1 MTGRPYVVLSCAMSL
16 DGCLDGTG
24 EDRLVLSGE
33 ADLDRVDAERAA
45 ADAILVG
52 AGTIRRDDPRLLV
65 RSARRQAE
73 RSARGRPPQPAGVT
87 ITASG
92 DLDPAAR
99 FFRGGEEGGAGV
111 GGAGAGR
118 VADPGAGGAGAG
130 GAGAGGAGAGGAGA
144 GGADD
149 RADRGGSALVPQRIV
164 YAARPAF
171 PKLQDQIGGLAEVV
185 DAGDPPRLT
194 EILAD
199 LGRRGVRRLMVEGGA
214 RLGTQLLAGGMVD
227 ELQLAIAPFFVG
239 DAAAPRFAGPG
250 EYPSGPAHPLHLAE
264 ARPVGEVVLL
274 RYLAAGPAGP
284 GGPPGSQREAAAR
297 G

>member
-1 MTGRPYVVLSCAMSL
+1 MTGRPYVVLSCAVSL

-52 AGTIRRDDPRLLV
+52 AGTIRRDDPRLLI
-65 RSARRQAE
+65 RSARRRAG
-73 RSARGRPPQPAGVT
+73 RRARGRPPQPAGVT
-87 ITASG
+87 VTASG

-99 FFRGGEEGGAGV
+99 FFRGGGEAGAGDGGAG
-111 GGAGAGR
+111 
-118 VADPGAGGAGAG
+118 D
-130 GAGAGGAGAGGAGA
+130 
-144 GGADD
+144 
-149 RADRGGSALVPQRIV
+149 GSAGDGSAGDRRAPDGRAGEGGDPAAAPAAPPRIV
-164 YAARPAF
+164 YAASPVL
-171 PKLQDQIGGLAEVV
+171 PKLRDQIGDLAEVV
-185 DAGDPPRLT
+185 DAGDPPQLT

-199 LGRRGVRRLMVEGGA
+199 LGRRGVRRLLAEGGA
-214 RLGTQLLAGGMVD
+214 RLGTQLLAGGLVD

-239 DAAAPRFAGPG
+239 DAAAPRFAGPA
-250 EYPSGPAHPLHLAE
+250 EYPAGPAHPLRLVE

-274 RYLAAGPAGP
+274 RYLAAGPAAP
-284 GGPPGSQREAAAR
+284 GDPPGSRPEAADR

>member
-1 MTGRPYVVLSCAMSL
+1 MTGRPYVVLSCAVSL

-52 AGTIRRDDPRLLV
+52 AGTIRRDDPRLLI
-65 RSARRQAE
+65 RSARRRAG
-73 RSARGRPPQPAGVT
+73 RRARGRPPQPAGVT
-87 ITASG
+87 VTASG

-99 FFRGGEEGGAGV
+99 FFGGGAEAGAGDGSAGDGGGGDGGAGDRRAPDGPAV
-111 GGAGAGR
+111 EGG
-118 VADPGAGGAGAG
+118 DPAAAP
-130 GAGAGGAGAGGAGA
+130 A
-144 GGADD
+144 
-149 RADRGGSALVPQRIV
+149 PPRIV
-164 YAARPAF
+164 YAASPVL
-171 PKLQDQIGGLAEVV
+171 PKLRDQIGSLAEVV
-185 DAGDPPRLT
+185 NAGDPPQLT

-199 LGRRGVRRLMVEGGA
+199 LGRRGVRRLLAEGGA
-214 RLGTQLLAGGMVD
+214 RLGTQLLAGGLVD

-239 DAAAPRFAGPG
+239 DAAAPRFAGQAQ
-250 EYPSGPAHPLHLAE
+250 YPAGPAHPLRLVE

-274 RYLAAGPAGP
+274 RYLAAGPAAP
-284 GGPPGSQREAAAR
+284 GGPPGSRPEAAGR

>member
-24 EDRLVLSGE
+24 EDRLVLSGQ

-65 RSARRQAE
+65 RSARRQAG

-99 FFRGGEEGGAGV
+99 FFRGGGEGGPGED
-111 GGAGAGR
+111 GLGEDGAGAGR
-118 VADPGAGGAGAG
+118 VGDPGAGE
-130 GAGAGGAGAGGAGA
+130 
-144 GGADD
+144 GADLGAA
-149 RADRGGSALVPQRIV
+149 RPPQRIV
-164 YAARPAF
+164 YAASPALQ
-171 PKLQDQIGGLAEVV
+171 KLQDRIGGLAEVV

-194 EILAD
+194 QILAD

-250 EYPSGPAHPLHLAE
+250 EYPAGPAHPLHLAE
-264 ARPVGEVVLL
+264 ARPVGEMVLL

-284 GGPPGSQREAAAR
+284 GGPPGPPGPQQEAAAR

>member
-24 EDRLVLSGE
+24 EDRLVLSGQ

-65 RSARRQAE
+65 RSARRQAG
-73 RSARGRPPQPAGVT
+73 RRARGRPPQPAGVT

-99 FFRGGEEGGAGV
+99 FFRGGGEGGAGE

-118 VADPGAGGAGAG
+118 VADPGAGEGADPGAGE
-130 GAGAGGAGAGGAGA
+130 GAGLGV
-144 GGADD
+144 
-149 RADRGGSALVPQRIV
+149 ALPQRIV
-164 YAARPAF
+164 YAASPAL
-171 PKLQDQIGGLAEVV
+171 PKLQDRIGGLAEVV

-194 EILAD
+194 QILAD

-250 EYPSGPAHPLHLAE
+250 EYPAGPAHPLHLAE
-264 ARPVGEVVLL
+264 ARPVGEMVLL
-274 RYLAAGPAGP
+274 RYLAAAPAGP
-284 GGPPGSQREAAAR
+284 GGPPGPHQETAAR

>member
-24 EDRLVLSGE
+24 EDRLVLSGQ

-65 RSARRQAE
+65 RSPRRQAE

-99 FFRGGEEGGAGV
+99 FFRGGGEGGAAEGGPGE
-111 GGAGAGR
+111 GGAAAGR
-118 VADPGAGGAGAG
+118 VADLGAGE
-130 GAGAGGAGAGGAGA
+130 
-144 GGADD
+144 GADLGAA
-149 RADRGGSALVPQRIV
+149 RPPQRIV

-171 PKLQDQIGGLAEVV
+171 PKLQDRIGSLAEVV

-194 EILAD
+194 QILAD

-250 EYPSGPAHPLHLAE
+250 EYPAGPAHPLHLAE
-264 ARPVGEVVLL
+264 ARAVGEMVLL
-274 RYLAAGPAGP
+274 RYLAAAPGP
-284 GGPPGSQREAAAR
+284 GGPPGLPQEAAAR

>member
-24 EDRLVLSGE
+24 EDRLVLSGP

-65 RSARRQAE
+65 RSARRQAG
-73 RSARGRPPQPAGVT
+73 RAARGRPPQPAGVT

-99 FFRGGEEGGAGV
+99 FFRGAGEGAAGEGGS
-111 GGAGAGR
+111 GAGR
-118 VADPGAGGAGAG
+118 VADLGAGDGADPGA
-130 GAGAGGAGAGGAGA
+130 
-144 GGADD
+144 
-149 RADRGGSALVPQRIV
+149 ALPPQRIV
-164 YAARPAF
+164 YAASPVLQ
-171 PKLQDQIGGLAEVV
+171 KLQDQIGGLAEVV
-185 DAGDPPRLT
+185 DAGHPPRLPQ
-194 EILAD
+194 ILAD

-250 EYPSGPAHPLHLAE
+250 EYPAGPAHPLHLAE
-264 ARPVGEVVLL
+264 ARPVGEMVLL
-274 RYLAAGPAGP
+274 RYLAAAPAGP
-284 GGPPGSQREAAAR
+284 GGPPGPRPEAAAR

>member
-1 MTGRPYVVLSCAMSL
+1 
-16 DGCLDGTG
+16 
-24 EDRLVLSGE
+24 
-33 ADLDRVDAERAA
+33 VDAERAA

-99 FFRGGEEGGAGV
+99 FFRGGGEGGAGE

-118 VADPGAGGAGAG
+118 VADPGAGAG
-130 GAGAGGAGAGGAGA
+130 GAGAGGAGAGGAG
-144 GGADD
+144 D
-149 RADRGGSALVPQRIV
+149 RADRGGAAPPPQRIV
-164 YAARPAF
+164 YAARPAL

>member
-24 EDRLVLSGE
+24 EDRLVLSGQ

-65 RSARRQAE
+65 RSARRQAG
-73 RSARGRPPQPAGVT
+73 RRARGRPPQPAGVT

-99 FFRGGEEGGAGV
+99 FFRGFRGGGEGGAGA

-118 VADPGAGGAGAG
+118 VADPGAGEGAGLG
-130 GAGAGGAGAGGAGA
+130 V
-144 GGADD
+144 
-149 RADRGGSALVPQRIV
+149 ALPQRIV
-164 YAARPAF
+164 YAASPAL
-171 PKLQDQIGGLAEVV
+171 PKLQERIGGLAEVV

-194 EILAD
+194 QILAD

-214 RLGTQLLAGGMVD
+214 RLGAQLLASGMVD

-250 EYPSGPAHPLHLAE
+250 EYPAGPAHPLHLAE
-264 ARPVGEVVLL
+264 ARRVGEMVLL
-274 RYLAAGPAGP
+274 RYLAAAPAGP
-284 GGPPGSQREAAAR
+284 GGPPGPHQEAAAR

>member
-24 EDRLVLSGE
+24 EDRLVLSGQ

-65 RSARRQAE
+65 RSPRRQAE

-99 FFRGGEEGGAGV
+99 FFRGGGEGGAG
-111 GGAGAGR
+111 GDGAGEDGASAGR
-118 VADPGAGGAGAG
+118 VAGPGAGEAAGLGAAP
-130 GAGAGGAGAGGAGA
+130 A
-144 GGADD
+144 
-149 RADRGGSALVPQRIV
+149 PQRIV
-164 YAARPAF
+164 YAASPAV
-171 PKLQDQIGGLAEVV
+171 PRLQDHIGRRAEVI

-194 EILAD
+194 QILAD
-199 LGRRGVRRLMVEGGA
+199 LGRRGVGRLMVEGGA

-250 EYPSGPAHPLHLAE
+250 EYPAGPAHPLHLAE
-264 ARPVGEVVLL
+264 ARAVGEMVLV
-274 RYLAAGPAGP
+274 RYLAAAPGP
-284 GGPPGSQREAAAR
+284 GGPPGLPQEAAAR

>member
-24 EDRLVLSGE
+24 EDRLVLSGQ

-45 ADAILVG
+45 ADATLVG

-65 RSARRQAE
+65 RSARRQAG

-99 FFRGGEEGGAGV
+99 FFHGGGEGGAGDA
-111 GGAGAGR
+111 GAGDDGAAAGR
-118 VADPGAGGAGAG
+118 VADLGAGEGADPGA
-130 GAGAGGAGAGGAGA
+130 
-144 GGADD
+144 
-149 RADRGGSALVPQRIV
+149 ALPPQRIV
-164 YAARPAF
+164 YAASPAF
-171 PKLQDQIGGLAEVV
+171 PKLQDHLGSLAEVV

-194 EILAD
+194 QILAD

-239 DAAAPRFAGPG
+239 DAAAPRFAGPA
-250 EYPSGPAHPLHLAE
+250 EYPAGPAHPLHLAE
-264 ARPVGEVVLL
+264 ARPVGEMVLL
-274 RYLAAGPAGP
+274 RYLAAAPAGP
-284 GGPPGSQREAAAR
+284 GGPPGPHQEAAAR

>member
-1 MTGRPYVVLSCAMSL
+1 MTGCPYVVLSCAVSL

-65 RSARRQAE
+65 RSSHRRAE
-73 RSARGRPPQPAGVT
+73 RSARGQPPQPAGVT

-99 FFRGGEEGGAGV
+99 FFRGGGEGSGA
-111 GGAGAGR
+111 AGAA
-118 VADPGAGGAGAG
+118 VP
-130 GAGAGGAGAGGAGA
+130 
-144 GGADD
+144 
-149 RADRGGSALVPQRIV
+149 PQRIV
-164 YAARPAF
+164 YAARPVVQA
-171 PKLQDQIGGLAEVV
+171 LRDQLGSLAEVV
-185 DAGDPPRLT
+185 DAGDPPKLT

-199 LGRRGVRRLMVEGGA
+199 LGGRGVRRLLVEGGA
-214 RLGTQLLAGGMVD
+214 RLGALFLAGGLVD

-239 DAAAPRFAGPG
+239 DPAAPRFAGPG
-250 EYPSGPAHPLHLAE
+250 HYPASSAHPLHLAE
-264 ARPVGEVVLL
+264 ARPVGEMVLL
-274 RYLAAGPAGP
+274 RYRADGAEGTGGPAAP
-284 GGPPGSQREAAAR
+284 REEATAR